1 MQQSDPLSYRKFF
14 TKAAPALSKPSA
26 SSNDSSASRYAA
38 RRPRRTTAPS
48 SRSPA
53 PSSLSNPSTQPSLTG
68 VRLDHG
74 TDADGGR
81 RADGLHRTRL
91 ESSPEQVA
99 IGAAPAGGLFAA
111 AGRGAAKEDPDG
123 GQSTTAFCGP
133 TCGRQTHS
141 FSKWGDVTPNPF
153 VLGHRRVRDGI
164 NSASFLR
171 ALVEHSEALAQGLV
185 WPVSKPNVRCRL
197 RLFQGWTDQADQ

>member
-111 AGRGAAKEDPDG
+111 AVAPPKKTLRRRAGMLTERMTAAIDK
-123 GQSTTAFCGP
+123 
-133 TCGRQTHS
+133 
-141 FSKWGDVTPNPF
+141 
-153 VLGHRRVRDGI
+153 LGTK
-164 NSASFLR
+164 
-171 ALVEHSEALAQGLV
+171 LADAE
-185 WPVSKPNVRCRL
+185 KR
-197 RLFQGWTDQADQ
+197 